1 MGSKSNLHI
10 SRKSCFHFIVCQLPL
25 RFVLFSIGTSENA
38 CSWFP
43 KIYNEIEEA
52 MDIFGQYWHF
62 SILGGM
68 KIQLNIFIVSNTDFL
83 FI

>member
-1 MGSKSNLHI
+1 
-10 SRKSCFHFIVCQLPL
+10 
-25 RFVLFSIGTSENA
+25 
-38 CSWFP
+38 
-43 KIYNEIEEA
+43 

-83 FI
+83 SNKIAAERLWYHNKLIQLNLLSRL